1 MPRPD
6 SSIPKTASK
15 PALKNPLRASTM
27 SLLAPSAV
35 SEEPENPGRAVAV
48 TALGVTAQQLR
59 RMQISEFC
67 AWLRTQTNKHQRPF
81 QEETIRGYAETARAL
96 DLWLAEEDIDADFTA
111 CSVDVLNRFFAAY
124 RNAHSQGGTN
134 TRQRNLHHLF
144 KWLALR
150 YDHPDPWTDDMVRY
164 GPVKS
169 RPSTLAEGFI
179 RDLLEVT
186 GGGKATK
193 FVDVRDHAMIRMLTE
208 GVRREELAQQQ
219 ITDLSGDL
227 ITRPFVR
234 VVPLKGARDSS
245 EGRLVPLMMTS
256 AQALADYLRV
266 RRSHK
271 MARLPALW
279 LGSRNRGPMT
289 GSGVYQM
296 LDRRAEEAGYDPQAV
311 HPHMFRHTFANDWL
325 AGGGSEGDLMRL
337 MGWHD
342 RSMVDRY
349 AADMQDQRA
358 FEAKRRRGDMY

>member
-1 MPRPD
+1 M
-6 SSIPKTASK
+6 
-15 PALKNPLRASTM
+15 
-27 SLLAPSAV
+27 
-35 SEEPENPGRAVAV
+35 
-48 TALGVTAQQLR
+48 
-59 RMQISEFC
+59 
-67 AWLRTQTNKHQRPF
+67 
-81 QEETIRGYAETARAL
+81 
-96 DLWLAEEDIDADFTA
+96 AEEDIDGDFTA
-111 CSVDVLNRFFAAY
+111 CSVDVLNRFFSAY
-124 RNAHSQGGTN
+124 RNSHSQGGTN

-144 KWLALR
+144 TWLALR

-164 GPVKS
+164 GPVQS
-169 RPSTLAEGFI
+169 RPSTLDESFI

-186 GGGKATK
+186 GGGKATS
-193 FVDVRDHAMIRMLTE
+193 FVDARDHAMIRMLTE

-219 ITDLSGDL
+219 ITDLSEDL

-234 VVPLKGARDSS
+234 VVPLKGARDFS
-245 EGRLVPLMMTS
+245 EGRLAPLMMRS
-256 AQALADYLRV
+256 AQALTDYLRV

-311 HPHMFRHTFANDWL
+311 HPHMFRHTVANDWL

>member
-1 MPRPD
+1 MSRSA
-6 SSIPKTASK
+6 SSIPKTTSK
-15 PALKNPLRASTM
+15 PALKNPLRSSTM
-27 SLLAPSAV
+27 PLIMSPPPGEPGSASPDGERPAP
-35 SEEPENPGRAVAV
+35 EI
-48 TALGVTAQQLR
+48 TAAGLR
-59 RMQISEFC
+59 QMQISEFC
-67 AWLRTQTNKHQRPF
+67 AWLRTQTNTHKRPF

-96 DLWLAEEDIDADFTA
+96 GLWMAADDIDGDFTA
-111 CSVDVLNRFFAAY
+111 CSVEVLNRFFVAY

-150 YDHPDPWTDDMVRY
+150 YGHPDPWTGDMVRY
-164 GPVKS
+164 GPVKV
-169 RPSTLAEGFI
+169 RPSTLAREFI

-186 GGGKATK
+186 GGGKATS
-193 FVDVRDHAMIRMLTE
+193 FVDLRDHAMIRMLTE

-219 ITDLSGDL
+219 ITDLSENL

-234 VVPLKGARDSS
+234 VVPLKGARDFS

-256 AQALADYLRV
+256 AQALTDYLRA

-271 MARLPALW
+271 MSKLPALW

-325 AGGGSEGDLMRL
+325 ADGGSEGDLMRL

-358 FEAKRRRGDMY
+358 YEAKQRRGDMY

>member
-1 MPRPD
+1 MPLSLRLLRQQDAPCPGGRTLRFCRP
-6 SSIPKTASK
+6 
-15 PALKNPLRASTM
+15 R
-27 SLLAPSAV
+27 
-35 SEEPENPGRAVAV
+35 
-48 TALGVTAQQLR
+48 
-59 RMQISEFC
+59 
-67 AWLRTQTNKHQRPF
+67 
-81 QEETIRGYAETARAL
+81 
-96 DLWLAEEDIDADFTA
+96 
-111 CSVDVLNRFFAAY
+111 
-124 RNAHSQGGTN
+124 
-134 TRQRNLHHLF
+134 RNLHHLF
-144 KWLALR
+144 TWLALR

-164 GPVKS
+164 GPVQS
-169 RPSTLAEGFI
+169 RPSTLDESFI

-186 GGGKATK
+186 GGGKATS
-193 FVDVRDHAMIRMLTE
+193 FVDARDHAMIRMLTE

-234 VVPLKGARDSS
+234 VVPLKGARDFS
-245 EGRLVPLMMTS
+245 EGRLVPLMMRS
-256 AQALADYLRV
+256 AQALTDYLRV

-279 LGSRNRGPMT
+279 LGSRNRGSMT

-311 HPHMFRHTFANDWL
+311 QL

-358 FEAKRRRGDMY
+358 FDAKRRRGD

>member
-1 MPRPD
+1 MDGR
-6 SSIPKTASK
+6 
-15 PALKNPLRASTM
+15 RA
-27 SLLAPSAV
+27 
-35 SEEPENPGRAVAV
+35 
-48 TALGVTAQQLR
+48 
-59 RMQISEFC
+59 
-67 AWLRTQTNKHQRPF
+67 
-81 QEETIRGYAETARAL
+81 
-96 DLWLAEEDIDADFTA
+96 DIDGDFTA

-150 YDHPDPWTDDMVRY
+150 YDHPDPWSDDMVRY

-169 RPSTLAEGFI
+169 RPSTLAEDFI

-186 GGGKATK
+186 GGGKATS

-256 AQALADYLRV
+256 AQALADYLRA

-271 MARLPALW
+271 MAKLPALW

-311 HPHMFRHTFANDWL
+311 HPHMFRHTFANDWQMGRIASDASFPGKRDHGAVGMRMEPT
-325 AGGGSEGDLMRL
+325 AGAEGASLRESAPVL
-337 MGWHD
+337 VEPHGTVIEPTT
-342 RSMVDRY
+342 RSIPIGRPP
-349 AADMQDQRA
+349 
-358 FEAKRRRGDMY
+358 